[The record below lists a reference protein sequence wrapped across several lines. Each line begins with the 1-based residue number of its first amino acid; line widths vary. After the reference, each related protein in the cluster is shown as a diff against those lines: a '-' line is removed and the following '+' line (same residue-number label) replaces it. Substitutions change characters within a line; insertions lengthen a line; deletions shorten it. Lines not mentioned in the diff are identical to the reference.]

1 MNDSNT
7 RYFATLD
14 GDELAVALGLK
25 IDRYQAFVRDTGLYA
40 LWAKAYQTQHGM
52 GVDGF
57 NSHEVRRKGKQGQ
70 YSALVL
76 NHFRNLVTHY
86 LTLATAQRM
95 AMEPQASNTDWK
107 SEMQVRI
114 ARGVLDFYMRA
125 HLEQS
130 LLDAVEYAALL
141 GEGWV
146 SQGWNFMLGEATLP
160 GVEGEDGQEETMRT
174 GDLESWAL
182 MPMDVIRDPGFKSPH
197 LPWMITRRYRSK
209 WDVVAEYPEQRE
221 KILAVKAGKRETET
235 SLENLYLQPASMR
248 NPESDLIAV
257 YEFWHARTP
266 AVPEGRH
273 ALFLNDDT
281 LLWADTLVYQ
291 EIPVRR
297 VAPDTISGTSF
308 GYTPA
313 WDLLA
318 PQEAVN
324 ALESIALTNYRA
336 HGVGIIIAPKG
347 SDVTPQHVSTGLAFV
362 KYTPGLPE
370 PKLLSF
376 MQPQD
381 GIHNGS
387 NRLVGQMETI
397 IGVNSVVRGN
407 PEASLKSGS
416 ALALVQAQAV
426 QFASKF
432 QGNIVR
438 FQEKV
443 GKDTVLIF
451 QLFATE
457 PIRFEVVGE
466 DGVQDVK
473 AFTGE
478 DIAMVGGVK
487 VDAGN
492 PLAKTLAGR
501 VQVAENLVNL
511 KLITDPMQYIRVLET
526 GNLEPMTAAESRQRS
541 LVKEENE
548 RLARVDFLKDEFG
561 RPMPELDEMTGRP
574 KLDGR
579 GRAQLALDRS
589 QMPIALVTDNPHL
602 HVQEHMAVLSSTRA
616 RRNPAFRRA
625 VLEHIREHHDVY
637 WEATLKN
644 PGMLEL
650 MNIQPMQAA
659 LAWAQAQAMP
669 AGAPAGAPGAPAQ
682 PPGGGDGAPQE
693 EGQPAPQ
700 QDVTA
705 MPGESPPDEANLP
718 KMPRLPPGAAQ
729 TKGVNPMAPGPGP
742 GGP

>member
-1 MNDSNT
+1 MIDSST

-14 GDELAVALGLK
+14 GEELATALGEK
-25 IDRYQAFVRDTGLYA
+25 IDQYQSFVRDVGLYA
-40 LWAKAYQTQHGM
+40 LWAKSYQTHYGM
-52 GVDGF
+52 GVDGYTA
-57 NSHEVRRKGKQGQ
+57 HEVRRKGKQGQ

-95 AMEPQASNTDWK
+95 AMEPQASNTDWQ
-107 SEMQVRI
+107 SEMQVRVASGI
-114 ARGVLDFYMRA
+114 LDFYMRA

-130 LLDAVEYAALL
+130 LLDAVEYAAVL

-146 SQGWNFMLGEATLP
+146 EQEWNVMLGETTLP
-160 GVEGEDGQEETMRT
+160 GAEGEEGEGEALRT
-174 GDLESWAL
+174 GDLESRPL
-182 MPMDVIRDPGFKSPH
+182 MPMHVIRDPSVKSGNQ
-197 LPWMITRRYRSK
+197 LPWVITQRWMSK
-209 WDVVAEYPEQRE
+209 WDLIAQFPEMRE
-221 KILAVKAGKRETET
+221 RILAVKAGKRETEV
-235 SLENLYLQPASMR
+235 SLENLYLQSASLR
-248 NPESDLIAV
+248 EQDSDMIAV
-257 YEFWHARTP
+257 YRFLHERRP

-273 ALFLNDDT
+273 ALFLDDST
-281 LLWADTLVYQ
+281 LLWADTLVYP

-297 VAPDTISGTSF
+297 VVPDNIIGTPF
-308 GYTPA
+308 GYSPA

-318 PQEAVN
+318 PQEAIN

-336 HGVGIIIAPKG
+336 HGVGIILAPKG
-347 SDVTPQHVSTGLAFV
+347 SDITPQHISTGLAFV

-381 GIHNGS
+381 GIHNGA
-387 NRLVGQMETI
+387 NRIVGQMETI

-443 GKDTVLIF
+443 GKDTLLIF

-457 PIRFEVVGE
+457 PIRFEVTGE
-466 DGVQDVK
+466 DGVRDVK
-473 AFTGE
+473 DFTGE
-478 DIAMVGGVK
+478 DIAMVGGVE

-511 KLITDPMQYIRVLET
+511 QLITDPMQYIRVLET

-548 RLARVDFLKDEFG
+548 RLARVGFLMDDFG

-589 QMPIALVTDNPHL
+589 EMPIVLVTDNPRL

-650 MNIQPMQAA
+650 MDIPPMNAA
-659 LAWAQAQAMP
+659 LAWAQTQMGMP
-669 AGAPAGAPGAPAQ
+669 PGGPGAPG
-682 PPGGGDGAPQE
+682 E
-693 EGQPAPQ
+693 EGQPPPAGGGQ
-700 QDVTA
+700 QPAQGPTS
-705 MPGESPPDEANLP
+705 MPGQAPPDEANMP
-718 KMPRLPPGAAQ
+718 DMPRMPPGAAQ
-729 TKGVNPMAPGPGP
+729 VNGVNPMAPGPGGAP
-742 GGP
+742 Q